1 MLVPGQEL
9 AIQIENKL
17 KELATSEHGVRSA
30 LLIGGG
36 SKKQQ
41 SYRLHQ
47 NANFLVA
54 TPGRL
59 LDLIRSEKEWSR
71 EKRGFGED

>member
-9 AIQIENKL
+9 AIQIENKI
-17 KELATSEHGVRSA
+17 KQLATSENGVRSA
-30 LLIGGG
+30 LLIGGE

-41 SYRLHQ
+41 NYRLHQ

-59 LDLIRSEKEWSR
+59 LDLIRSDQEWSR
-71 EKRGFGED
+71 KNKIL